1 MDELFSLFEEIG
13 LPYFRQGG
21 ISDEEY
27 EPEFFT
33 YWNINTSNISFY
45 DNVEHRYIIY
55 IQIGYYTNDAEKVY
69 TGMENFI
76 KKAKEKGFICDGRA
90 KDADS
95 GKDSFFGRVCYI
107 RIIKKA

>member
-13 LPYFRQGG
+13 LPYFRQGSIG
-21 ISDEEY
+21 NDEY

-33 YWNINTSNISFY
+33 YWNIDTPNDSFY
-45 DNVEHRYIIY
+45 DNKEHRYITY
-55 IQIGYYTNDAEKVY
+55 VQVGYYTNDAEKVY

-76 KKAKEKGFICDGRA
+76 KKAKEKGFICEGRP

-95 GKDSFFGRVCYI
+95 GKDHCFGRVCYI